1 MNSTKKTYTRVMN
14 IAKGYSLLLLCL
26 LFVIVGKAQTTT
38 ISGQVTDAKT
48 GEPLLVAAVNF
59 AGTTIGTNTDFD
71 GNYELKSNAASDTI
85 IVTYLG
91 YETYRQAIKKGQS
104 QTINVKLFEN
114 AVTLDEA
121 VVVYKE
127 KYRNKD
133 NPAVQLIKKVIA
145 EKDNNRASNY
155 DFYEYEKY
163 EKVMLGLSNVS
174 KKFKSR
180 KAFKSVQ
187 FLFEELDTTSLE
199 EGKEL
204 LPIFLKESL
213 SEVRYRKSPSD
224 EKEVILADTMVT
236 FDGFAD
242 TDGFND
248 YLDNLY
254 QDVNIYDNNM
264 LLIKQQFLSP
274 IANTAPTFYKFYI
287 QDTLEI
293 DGVNC
298 IELFFAPKNNLDVLF
313 QGSMYIAYEDNYNV
327 KQVDMSVNSNIGLNW
342 VKSLKLSQT
351 FEKREGYGYIQ
362 TRDEFSAD
370 FGVTAKGM
378 GMYGSRTVTNEKIV
392 INQAR
397 PDEDYK
403 GLDVEK
409 DIVEESK
416 TNQFWKKNRHEEL
429 SKSEELTYQK
439 IDSLQNV
446 KLFKRVV
453 SIATIALSGYT
464 NVTPYF
470 EVGPVNTFYSFS
482 QLEGFRPRFGGRTTP
497 KFSDRTEIE
506 TYAAYGF
513 GDEEWKGYIGV
524 SQALGKGNLQKFPV
538 RRIRASAQKETAI
551 PGQELQFVQEDNL
564 LLSFKRGV
572 NNKFLYNN
580 IYRFEYTTEF
590 DNHFTVSVGLKNW
603 TQSPAAD
610 LIYPIT
616 GSPEESPEFF
626 ESIQTSEINT
636 ILRWA
641 PKEQFYQGKT
651 YRKRIYNRYPIFTL
665 RHNMGVKGVLG
676 GEYNYHNVS
685 LNIFKRFNL
694 SRLGNSDV
702 YLKGGAVFGQIPYPL
717 LFVHAAN
724 QTYSFQLQG
733 FNMMNFLE
741 FVSDRYVVLNIDHD
755 FRGFF
760 LNKIPLIRKLKLKEA
775 FNLRVLYGGISDK
788 NDPSLNDGLAAFPVD
803 ENGNTTTFTLEGKPY
818 IEGSIGIGNVFKF
831 FRIDL
836 VKRLNYLDNPNV
848 TDLGIRARFKVYF

>member
-1 MNSTKKTYTRVMN
+1 MISSKKIYGRTISITRDYT
-14 IAKGYSLLLLCL
+14 SLLLCL
-26 LFVIVGKAQTTT
+26 LFVIAGNAQTTT
-38 ISGQVTDAKT
+38 VLGKVTDAET
-48 GEPLLVAAVNF
+48 GEPLIAAAVNF
-59 AGTTIGTNTDFD
+59 AGTTSGTNTDFD
-71 GNYELKSNAASDTI
+71 GNYELVSATASDTI

-91 YETYRQAIKKGQS
+91 YENYRYAIKQGQS
-104 QTINVKLFEN
+104 QTVNVKLIEN
-114 AVTLDEA
+114 AVTLGEA
-121 VVVYKE
+121 VVTYKE

-180 KAFKSVQ
+180 KAFKTVQ
-187 FLFEELDTTSLE
+187 FLFEELDTTSLG
-199 EGKEL
+199 EGQEL
-204 LPIFLKESL
+204 LPIYLNESL
-213 SEVRYRKSPSD
+213 SDVRYRKSPSAD
-224 EKEVILADTMVT
+224 KEIIIADTMVT

-242 TDGFND
+242 TDGFNH

-254 QDVNIYDNNM
+254 QSVNIYDNNI

-274 IANTAPTFYKFYI
+274 IANTAPASYKFFI
-287 QDTLEI
+287 QDTLI
-293 DGVNC
+293 VDGVNC

-313 QGSMYIAYEDNYNV
+313 QGSMYIAFEDNYNV
-327 KQVDMSVNSNIGLNW
+327 KQVIMSVNSNIGLNW

-351 FEKREGYGYIQ
+351 FEKKEGFGFIQ
-362 TRDEFSAD
+362 TRDEFAAD
-370 FGVTAKGM
+370 FGVTSKGM

-409 DIVEESK
+409 AITEGNKTDEFWEE
-416 TNQFWKKNRHEEL
+416 NRHEKL
-429 SKSEELTYQK
+429 SESEALTYQK

-446 KLFKRVV
+446 KIFKQVMT
-453 SIATIALSGYT
+453 IATIALSGYT
-464 NVTPYF
+464 NITPYF
-470 EVGPVNTFYSFS
+470 EIGPVNAFYSFGN
-482 QLEGFRPRFGGRTTP
+482 LEGFRLRLGGRTTP

-513 GDEEWKGYIGV
+513 GDEQWKGYIGL
-524 SQALGKGNLQKFPV
+524 SQALSKGNLQQFPV
-538 RRIRASAQKETAI
+538 RRLRASAQRETAI

-572 NNKFLYNN
+572 NNKFLYND
-580 IYRFEYTTEF
+580 IYRLEYFTEF
-590 DNHFTVSVGLKNW
+590 DNHFSFSVGLKNW
-603 TQSPAAD
+603 TQTPAAD

-616 GSPEESPEFF
+616 GSPDAAPEFF
-626 ESIQTSEINT
+626 SQIQTSEINT
-636 ILRWA
+636 LLRWA

-651 YRKRIYNRYPIFTL
+651 YRKRIYNRYPIFVL
-665 RHNMGVKGVLG
+665 RHNMGVKGMLG
-676 GEYNYHNVS
+676 GEYNYHNLS
-685 LNIFKRFNL
+685 LNIFKRFYL

-702 YLKGGAVFGQIPYPL
+702 YLQGGVILGQAPYPL
-717 LFVHAAN
+717 LNVHAAN

-775 FNLRVLYGGISDK
+775 FNLRVLYGGISDRNNPNK
-788 NDPSLNDGLAAFPVD
+788 NDGLVAFPVD
-803 ENGNTTTFTLEGKPY
+803 ENGNTTTFSLEEKPY
-818 IEGSIGIGNVFKF
+818 IEGSIGIGNIFKF
-831 FRIDL
+831 FRVDL

-848 TDLGIRARFKVYF
+848 TDLGIRARFKIYF

>member
-1 MNSTKKTYTRVMN
+1 MNFIKTKYTRFLN
-14 IAKGYSLLLLCL
+14 ITKGHSLLLLCL
-26 LFVIVGKAQTTT
+26 LFVIVGNAQTTT
-38 ISGQVTDAKT
+38 VSGQVTDAKT
-48 GEPLLVAAVNF
+48 GETLIAATVNF
-59 AGTTIGTNTDFD
+59 VGTTSGTNTDFD
-71 GNYELKSNAASDTI
+71 GNYELASSAASDTI
-85 IVTYLG
+85 IVSYLG
-91 YETYRQAIKKGQS
+91 YEDYRQAIKQGQS
-104 QTINVKLFEN
+104 QTVNVKLVEN

-145 EKDNNRASNY
+145 AKDENRASNY

-180 KAFKSVQ
+180 KAFKTVQ
-187 FLFEELDTTSLE
+187 FLFEELDTTSLD

-204 LPIFLKESL
+204 LPIFLKESI
-213 SEVRYRKSPSD
+213 SDVRYRKAPSGD
-224 EKEVILADTMVT
+224 KEIILADTMVT

-242 TDGFND
+242 TEGFSQ

-254 QDVNIYDNNM
+254 QSVNIYDNNI

-274 IANTAPTFYKFYI
+274 IANTAPSSYKFYI
-287 QDTLEI
+287 QDTVLI

-313 QGSMYIAYEDNYNV
+313 QGSIYIAYEDNYNV
-327 KQVDMSVNSNIGLNW
+327 KEINMSTNSNIALNW
-342 VKSLKLSQT
+342 VKSLKLSQV
-351 FEKREGYGYIQ
+351 FEKREGFGYIQ

-378 GMYGSRTVTNEKIV
+378 GMYGSRMVTNEKIL
-392 INQAR
+392 INQPR

-409 DIVEESK
+409 DIVEDSK
-416 TNQFWKKNRHEEL
+416 TDEFWIENRHEDL
-429 SKSEELTYQK
+429 SASEALTYQK

-446 KLFKRVV
+446 KIFKQAVAL
-453 SIATIALSGYT
+453 ATILFSGYT

-482 QLEGFRPRFGGRTTP
+482 SLEGFRPRFGGRTTP

-513 GDEEWKGYIGV
+513 GDKRWKGYLGI
-524 SQALGKGNLQKFPV
+524 SQALPKGNLQQFPV
-538 RRIRASAQKETAI
+538 RRIRVSGQKETAI

-572 NNKFLYNN
+572 NNKFLYND
-580 IYRFEYTTEF
+580 IYRLEYLTEF
-590 DNHFTVSVGLKNW
+590 DNHFTLSLGLKNW

-610 LIYPIT
+610 LTYPIT
-616 GSPEESPEFF
+616 GSPEEAPEFF

-651 YRKRIYNRYPIFTL
+651 YRKRIYNRYPIFVL
-665 RHNMGVKGVLG
+665 RHNIGIKGVLG

-702 YLKGGAVFGQIPYPL
+702 FLKGGAAFGQIPYPL

-724 QTYSFQLQG
+724 QTYSFQLEG

-741 FVSDRYVVLNIDHD
+741 FVSDRYILLNIDHD

-775 FNLRVLYGGISDK
+775 FNLRILYGSISDK
-788 NDPSLNDGLAAFPVD
+788 NDPRLNDGLVAFPVD
-803 ENGNTTTFTLEGKPY
+803 DDGNPTTFTLEKKPY
-818 IEGSIGIGNVFKF
+818 IEGSIGIGNLFKF
-831 FRIDL
+831 FRVDL

-848 TDLGIRARFKVYF
+848 TDLGIRVRFKVYF